1 MTNKL
6 AGGFIGT
13 PTPLPPTFVR
23 LSKKRS
29 TKETFKLLNKNLNF
43 VPTQTNFNKTKL
55 NKELEDFYKHI
66 KVKAHLKNP
75 ENKSRS
81 TEEDIFRK
89 PANKTWFS
97 NNNHH
102 SIETRNEIN
111 NEIEKTKRPSYSNLS
126 VKEQKALQELQCS
139 DDILIVEAHNE
150 EDIFRKPA
158 NKTWFSYNNHHSI
171 ETRNEINNEIEKTK
185 RPSYSNLSVKEQKAL
200 QELQCSDDILIVE
213 AHKGGAI
220 VILDVEDYIKVA
232 EKQLHNTESYKKL
245 NYNPTTTNN
254 EKVDKIIRFHKTNL
268 ISKNIM
274 VPNCAT
280 HHIFNSTNY
289 LQTKGN
295 YLWEL
300 SMGTICAP

>member
-1 MTNKL
+1 M
-6 AGGFIGT
+6 
-13 PTPLPPTFVR
+13 
-23 LSKKRS
+23 
-29 TKETFKLLNKNLNF
+29 LNKNLNF

-126 VKEQKALQELQCS
+126 
-139 DDILIVEAHNE
+139 I
-150 EDIFRKPA
+150 
-158 NKTWFSYNNHHSI
+158 
-171 ETRNEINNEIEKTK
+171 
-185 RPSYSNLSVKEQKAL
+185 KEQKAL

-274 VPNCAT
+274 VPNCAV

-289 LQTKGN
+289 LQTKEN